1 MTGIRK
7 DDLPRHRPGAIA
19 DLTVMIGQA
28 LELAD
33 DLGLTFA
40 SIDLC
45 SAMERLKDIGAA
57 AHSIEP
63 GNHE

>member
-1 MTGIRK
+1 MTDIRK
-7 DDLPRHRPGAIA
+7 GDLPSYRLGAIT
-19 DLTVMIGQA
+19 DLTVLIEQA

-57 AHSIEP
+57 AHSIES
-63 GNHE
+63 GDHK